1 MSAFVNPIETH
12 SRISSEEFRL
22 ACGRFTT
29 GVCVLTARN
38 RDGVPHGLTVNS
50 FTSVSLD
57 PPLVMVAIAHS
68 STQLAGFDDAYF
80 FAVNILTEQQ
90 QSLSVYFATREP
102 GRFDG
107 IPWTPGKTG
116 APLLEDTLGVI
127 ECRTIQTFDAGD
139 HRILVG
145 EAVAAKVHEG
155 RPLLSYQSGYGGF
168 Q

>member
-1 MSAFVNPIETH
+1 MIPITDAH
-12 SRISSEEFRL
+12 ARISPLEFRL
-22 ACGRFTT
+22 ICGRFAT
-29 GVCVLTARN
+29 GVCVLTACN
-38 RDGVPHGLTVNS
+38 RDGVPHGLTINS

-68 STQLAGFDDAYF
+68 STQLAGFDDAHF
-80 FAVNILTEQQ
+80 FAVNILAETQ

-107 IPWTPGKTG
+107 IRWTPGKTG
-116 APLLEDTLGVI
+116 APLLEETLGVI
-127 ECRTIQTFDAGD
+127 ECRTVQRFDAGD

-145 EAVAAKVHEG
+145 EAVAAETHEG
-155 RPLLSYQSGYGGF
+155 RPLLYYRSGYGGF